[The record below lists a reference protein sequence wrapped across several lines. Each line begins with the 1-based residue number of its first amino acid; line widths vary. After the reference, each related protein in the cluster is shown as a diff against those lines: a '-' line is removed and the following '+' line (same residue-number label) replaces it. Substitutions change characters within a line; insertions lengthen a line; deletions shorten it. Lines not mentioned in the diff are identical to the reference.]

1 MKIKLNPDTEIV
13 NTIKE
18 GLKKTG
24 GYCPCRREKTDDT
37 KCMCKEF
44 KDQIADPNFEG
55 FCHCMLYYNTV
66 IKYNKLILIGGISI
80 FPDWVAQFSFGFYSL
95 MLTSLLIGL
104 IVMIFFKPRTWCA
117 FCPMGTMT
125 QAICKLRNRKRGK

>member
-37 KCMCKEF
+37 KCMCREFREQKSGMCKEF

-55 FCHCMLYYNTV
+55 FCHCMLYY
-66 IKYNKLILIGGISI
+66 KEK
-80 FPDWVAQFSFGFYSL
+80 
-95 MLTSLLIGL
+95 
-104 IVMIFFKPRTWCA
+104 
-117 FCPMGTMT
+117 
-125 QAICKLRNRKRGK
+125 